1 MKKTFTV
8 AAGITWTLFQLP
20 LQLILLVVTDREYV
34 DYSVPTINIPKVFQ
48 VHWLFKMLYRH
59 MVFLKELDLP

>member
-8 AAGITWTLFQLP
+8 AVGITCNLFQLP
-20 LQLILLVVTDREYV
+20 LQLMLLVVTDREYV

-48 VHWLFKMLYRH
+48 DFKMVYRH
-59 MVFLKELDLP
+59 IVFLEEHDPSLKI